1 MNDVPEQ
8 ASAEEQIKALSRE
21 EMILLAELG
30 RLGLQRQRTE
40 ARLTEVQARLQGARL
55 GVKLQDEERA
65 KAAAVQGQADKP
77 ASELKQ

>member
-1 MNDVPEQ
+1 MNASSEE
-8 ASAEEQIKALSRE
+8 ASAEDQIKALSRE

-40 ARLTEVQARLQGARL
+40 ARLTEIQARLEGARL

-65 KAAAVQGQADKP
+65 KAAAVQSQADKP

>member
-1 MNDVPEQ
+1 MNASSEK
-8 ASAEEQIKALSRE
+8 ASAEDQIKALSRE

-40 ARLTEVQARLQGARL
+40 ARLTEVQARLEGARL
-55 GVKLQDEERA
+55 GVRLQDEERA
-65 KAAAVQGQADKP
+65 KAAAVQGQADEP